1 MPYIISVRGLVK
13 RYGKVPA
20 LRNATF
26 HVPEG
31 SIAGLLGPNG
41 SGKTT
46 TMKILLGL
54 LRRDSGD
61 VEVFGMDPWTHEA
74 EVRRRLGVLHENPN
88 YPVNEK
94 VRPLLVHLARIKG
107 CRESE
112 VDRVLRLAG
121 LVEYSDSRIRALS
134 RGYLQR
140 LGLAIAM
147 LCEPELMLLDE
158 PTAHLDPGA
167 RLEIL
172 RLIGTLREE
181 LGATVLISSH
191 IIPELQEVCD
201 YAVFIQSG
209 VVVDHGS
216 MEELARRHGVSAS
229 YRVDARR
236 PRLVASRLIAEE
248 FVEAVEV
255 LDDHVVVRVKGGAHA
270 QAEALLSRL
279 AAEGLVEG
287 YELRTASLAELY
299 ARVVAG

>member
-1 MPYIISVRGLVK
+1 MPAVIAARGLVK
-13 RYGKVPA
+13 RYGRVEA

-26 HVPEG
+26 EVPEG
-31 SIAGLLGPNG
+31 VVAGLLGPNG

-46 TMKILLGL
+46 TIKILLGL
-54 LRRDSGD
+54 LRRDGGE
-61 VEVFGMDPWTHEA
+61 VEVLGLDPWAHEA
-74 EVRRRLGVLHENPN
+74 EVRRRVGALHENPA
-88 YPVNEK
+88 YPLGER
-94 VRPLLVHLARIKG
+94 VRSLLSHLARVKG
-107 CRESE
+107 CRGD
-112 VDRVLRLAG
+112 VDRVLRLTG
-121 LVEYSDSRIRALS
+121 LSEYAEARVRALS

-140 LGLAIAM
+140 LGLAIAL
-147 LCEPELMLLDE
+147 LCEPELLLLDE

-172 RLIGTLREE
+172 RLIRTLREE

-201 YAVFIQSG
+201 YAIFIQSG

-229 YRVDARR
+229 YRVEARR
-236 PRLVASRLIAEE
+236 PRLVASRLVAEE

-255 LDDHVVVRVKGGAHA
+255 LDDYVVVRVKGGAHA